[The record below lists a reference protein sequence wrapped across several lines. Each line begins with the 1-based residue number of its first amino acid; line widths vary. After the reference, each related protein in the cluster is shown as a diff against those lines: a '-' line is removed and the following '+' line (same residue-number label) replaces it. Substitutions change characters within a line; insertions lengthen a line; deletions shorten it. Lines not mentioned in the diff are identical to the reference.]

1 MQRRAFLTGLGA
13 IGCSAA
19 ASPLLTPMAF
29 ASGPWDNRLVVL
41 ILRGAM
47 DGLDVVAPLEDQT
60 FLDLRP
66 GLSTQSHLAATSQF
80 GLHPSLSAL
89 LPLWQAG
96 EFGAVHAV
104 STPYRDKRSH
114 FDGQDI
120 LEAGLPDLYGDLV
133 GQRGRDG
140 WLNRMIQTLPGL
152 TSEIAYSIGAD
163 QMEVLN
169 GSAPFARWAPEA
181 RLQLSPATEQLL
193 AVVQHQDP
201 LFREATAEALEI
213 AAATSSDGAAAQ
225 VPAHIRAAA
234 FAAQRLSAQS
244 RIASFSLGG
253 WDTHFRQKQTINR
266 ALERLAETILTLK
279 DGLGPVW
286 QQTAVLCLTE
296 FGRTARENGTG
307 GTDHGTG
314 GAMLY
319 AGGALRGG
327 QVAGDWPGLHDLYA
341 DRDLMPTRDIRAH
354 AGWVMRGLF
363 GLDASVIEQAVFPG
377 LELGAASRILL

>member
-1 MQRRAFLTGLGA
+1 
-13 IGCSAA
+13 
-19 ASPLLTPMAF
+19 
-29 ASGPWDNRLVVL
+29 
-41 ILRGAM
+41 
-47 DGLDVVAPLEDQT
+47 
-60 FLDLRP
+60 
-66 GLSTQSHLAATSQF
+66 
-80 GLHPSLSAL
+80 
-89 LPLWQAG
+89 
-96 EFGAVHAV
+96 
-104 STPYRDKRSH
+104 
-114 FDGQDI
+114 
-120 LEAGLPDLYGDLV
+120 
-133 GQRGRDG
+133 
-140 WLNRMIQTLPGL
+140 
-152 TSEIAYSIGAD
+152 
-163 QMEVLN
+163 MEVLN

-225 VPAHIRAAA
+225 GPAHIRAAA

-253 WDTHFRQKQTINR
+253 WDTHFRQKQTIHR

-327 QVAGDWPGLHDLYA
+327 QVAGEVFEEHRAGGVDL
-341 DRDLMPTRDIRAH
+341 
-354 AGWVMRGLF
+354 
-363 GLDASVIEQAVFPG
+363 EAV
-377 LELGAASRILL
+377 

>member
-253 WDTHFRQKQTINR
+253 WDTHFRQ
-266 ALERLAETILTLK
+266 
-279 DGLGPVW
+279 
-286 QQTAVLCLTE
+286 
-296 FGRTARENGTG
+296 
-307 GTDHGTG
+307 
-314 GAMLY
+314 
-319 AGGALRGG
+319 
-327 QVAGDWPGLHDLYA
+327 
-341 DRDLMPTRDIRAH
+341 
-354 AGWVMRGLF
+354 
-363 GLDASVIEQAVFPG
+363 
-377 LELGAASRILL
+377 